1 MQPTNTCQ
9 LVIILLYRLSYAPYR
24 VTCPSQESWLTESL
38 QNIFSN
44 QGVLD
49 STGTETFA
57 KEPKLNSNQGVIN
70 FTGTETLAK
79 LLRV

>member
-1 MQPTNTCQ
+1 M
-9 LVIILLYRLSYAPYR
+9 
-24 VTCPSQESWLTESL
+24 ESL

-49 STGTETFA
+49 STGTETFT